1 MEDYPFEVK
10 FPKLLNKIQTLI
22 KFQTTNSE
30 VQNKPNHP
38 TIPLCY
44 FMTGKRL
51 LEGGPPIGTLFLYLL
66 VSQKMLKVP
75 VLGFPEYLVPNQNA
89 NA

>member
-44 FMTGKRL
+44 FILGRDYLKEDPL
-51 LEGGPPIGTLFLYLL
+51 LGPF
-66 VSQKMLKVP
+66 
-75 VLGFPEYLVPNQNA
+75 
-89 NA
+89 